1 MLAQKI
7 KKIFFSLTWLVALSI
22 AVFCLAPTE
31 GHALEITIDIAP
43 NVLNIQSTGVVVTV
57 HTDIASGYVNAPT
70 VCLNGISI
78 SSWKADNRGNF
89 VAKFSMEDVKALPL
103 AIDALNTFTM
113 DGETTSGENFW
124 GTQDILVINRESTG
138 GI

>member
-22 AVFCLAPTE
+22 VVFCVAPTE
-31 GHALEITIDIAP
+31 GHALEIMIDIAP

-57 HTDIASGYVNAPT
+57 HTDIGFGDVNAPT
-70 VCLNGISI
+70 VCLNGVTI

-89 VAKFSMEDVKALPL
+89 VAKFSMVDVKALPL
-103 AIDALNTFTM
+103 TIDAYNTFTM
-113 DGETTSGENFW
+113 EGETTSGEKFS
-124 GTQDILVINRESTG
+124 GTQDILVINREPRS

>member
-1 MLAQKI
+1 MLRQKI
-7 KKIFFSLTWLVALSI
+7 KKIFFSLTWLAALSI

-31 GHALEITIDIAP
+31 SHALVITIDMAP

-57 HTDIASGYVNAPT
+57 HTDIGFGDVNAST
-70 VCLNGISI
+70 VCLNGILI
-78 SSWKADNRGNF
+78 SGWKADSRGNF

-103 AIDALNTFTM
+103 TIDAYNTFTM
-113 DGETTSGENFW
+113 EGETSSGEKFW
-124 GTQDILVINRESTG
+124 GTQDILVINREPRS